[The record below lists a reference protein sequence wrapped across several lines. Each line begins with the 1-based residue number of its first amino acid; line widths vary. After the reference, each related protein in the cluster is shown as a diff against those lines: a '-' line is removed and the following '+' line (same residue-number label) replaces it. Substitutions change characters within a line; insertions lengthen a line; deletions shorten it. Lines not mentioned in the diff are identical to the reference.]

1 MSSNSG
7 AVAAPLR
14 AVDRLSTAAGRLAT
28 IIAHLWKAYWEYQA
42 RRATVVMLRSLDDRT
57 LADIGLTRSEIT
69 SVVFGGRG
77 RPRPYDPHWRLLGV
91 SQDRAP

>member
-7 AVAAPLR
+7 VVAAPSR
-14 AVDRLSTAAGRLAT
+14 PEEGLSTAASRLAT

-42 RRATVVMLRSLDDRT
+42 SRATVVMLRSLDDRT

-69 SVVFGGRG
+69 FVVFGGTA
-77 RPRPYDPHWRLLGV
+77 RPRPYDAKSRLRGR
-91 SQDRAP
+91 SHSRIA